1 MPVAPV
7 VTSYSHVS
15 LQTNVENI
23 RGKRMRL
30 LKVLVPTVVLLMVS
44 ACKTAEQMP
53 VVDAVDLDRFM
64 GDWYVI
70 ANIPTFIETDAYN
83 PVETYRLNIDG
94 TVATTFAF
102 NKGKFSG
109 ERKEYNPKGFVVEDT
124 GNAVWGM
131 QFIWPFKADY
141 RIVYLDDD
149 YEQTIIGRNARD
161 YVWVMARTPQISDAD
176 YSELISV
183 VESLGYELTNLRKS
197 PHEEKK

>member
-1 MPVAPV
+1 
-7 VTSYSHVS
+7 
-15 LQTNVENI
+15 
-23 RGKRMRL
+23 L
-30 LKVLVPTVVLLMVS
+30 LLTG
-44 ACKTAEQMP
+44 E
-53 VVDAVDLDRFM
+53 
-64 GDWYVI
+64 
-70 ANIPTFIETDAYN
+70 
-83 PVETYRLNIDG
+83 
-94 TVATTFAF
+94 
-102 NKGKFSG
+102 FSG

-141 RIVYLDDD
+141 RIVYLDDN

-197 PHEEKK
+197 PHEEKNKLVNRKKKRARNTVGLFKFFVNDDAPLRLFEY

>member
-1 MPVAPV
+1 
-7 VTSYSHVS
+7 
-15 LQTNVENI
+15 
-23 RGKRMRL
+23 MRL
-30 LKVLVPTVVLLMVS
+30 LKVLVPTVVLLVVS
-44 ACKTAEQMP
+44 ACKTAEPMP

-83 PVETYRLNIDG
+83 PVETYHLNADG
-94 TVATTFAF
+94 TVATTSAF
-102 NKGKFSG
+102 NEGEFSG
-109 ERKEYNPKGFVVEDT
+109 ERKEYNPKGFVVEGT
-124 GNAVWGM
+124 GNAIWGM

-141 RIVYLDDD
+141 RIVYLDDN

-197 PHEEKK
+197 PHEEEK

>member
-1 MPVAPV
+1 
-7 VTSYSHVS
+7 
-15 LQTNVENI
+15 
-23 RGKRMRL
+23 MRL

>member
-1 MPVAPV
+1 
-7 VTSYSHVS
+7 
-15 LQTNVENI
+15 
-23 RGKRMRL
+23 MRL
-30 LKVLVPTVVLLMVS
+30 LKVLVPTVILLVVS
-44 ACKTAEQMP
+44 ACKTAEPMP
-53 VVDAVDLDRFM
+53 VVNAVDLNRFM

-83 PVETYRLNIDG
+83 PVETYRLNADG

-102 NKGKFSG
+102 NKGEFSG
-109 ERKEYNPKGFVVEDT
+109 EREEYNPKGFVVEDT
-124 GNAVWGM
+124 GNAIWGM

-141 RIVYLDDD
+141 RIVYLDDN

>member
-131 QFIWPFKADY
+131 QFIWPFK
-141 RIVYLDDD
+141 
-149 YEQTIIGRNARD
+149 
-161 YVWVMARTPQISDAD
+161 
-176 YSELISV
+176 
-183 VESLGYELTNLRKS
+183 
-197 PHEEKK
+197 